1 MQIDSLKRIIGQ
13 LAAAVACFLLA
24 SAVQAQATRTWV
36 SGVGDDVNPCSRTAP
51 CKTFAG
57 AISKTAA
64 GGEISVLDPG
74 SFGAVTVTK
83 SITLS
88 GDGTLASILNSGSS
102 GVVVSAACA
111 PCDVR
116 LRNLS
121 FFGAGTG
128 LQGVNFLGAGSLSME
143 NITIEAQSG
152 NGVNIAANGT
162 VNAVLRNVSIRG
174 VSTGVQV
181 ATTSGLARVLLDGVH
196 VQQAAAGVS
205 VDANSV
211 VDINRSSFNFT
222 ITGILSSF
230 ASSIVRLSDSTV
242 SMNTT
247 GLSATAGGQIIS
259 YNNNRLRG
267 NTTDGAPTSTIYQR

>member
-1 MQIDSLKRIIGQ
+1 MQIDCLKRTIGQ
-13 LAAAVACFLLA
+13 LAAAVACFLLV

-57 AISKTAA
+57 AISKTAT

-196 VQQAAAGVS
+196 IQQTAAGVS

>member
-36 SGVGDDVNPCSRTAP
+36 SGVGDDANPCSRTAP

-57 AISKTAA
+57 AISKTAT

-74 SFGAVTVTK
+74 NFGAVTVTK

-121 FFGAGTG
+121 FFGVGTG

-174 VSTGVQV
+174 VSAGVQV
-181 ATTSGLARVLLDGVH
+181 ATSVGLARVLLDGVH

-222 ITGILSSF
+222 ITGILSSV